1 MCSSSIVIESHNFK
15 ILLFL
20 IHGYHHTLWLKDI
33 AIPSLLSTPQF
44 QTFTNL
50 LIGIFGVSNPTYLFF
65 EIGRNYVSIIVNI
78 ISNNTVLQCYLL
90 CIFVSI
96 WRLLQFIVCIGV
108 STSPPTSKTSPPL
121 IFYIKTATLWKRSPA
136 SFLFCLPIVCPEI
149 LYLSTL
155 FCSDEY
161 CIFKI
166 K

>member
-1 MCSSSIVIESHNFK
+1 MCSSSIVIKSHNFK

-20 IHGYHHTLWLKDI
+20 IYGYHHTLWLKDI

-90 CIFVSI
+90 WIFVSI
-96 WRLLQFIVCIGV
+96 RKLLQLIVCVGV
-108 STSPPTSKTSPPL
+108 STPS
-121 IFYIKTATLWKRSPA
+121 
-136 SFLFCLPIVCPEI
+136 
-149 LYLSTL
+149 YLKNMTP
-155 FCSDEY
+155 F
-161 CIFKI
+161 FKI
-166 K
+166 FLSLTPSHLLKVTKFLVEISQFKFLVITKKNIFIYKYFYH

>member
-1 MCSSSIVIESHNFK
+1 MCSSLIVIKSHNFK

-20 IHGYHHTLWLKDI
+20 IYGYHHTLWLKDI

-90 CIFVSI
+90 WIFVSI
-96 WRLLQFIVCIGV
+96 RKLLQLIVCNSKNCNPLKKV
-108 STSPPTSKTSPPL
+108 TPFPP
-121 IFYIKTATLWKRSPA
+121 F
-136 SFLFCLPIVCPEI
+136 SFAYCL
-149 LYLSTL
+149 SRNTL
-155 FCSDEY
+155 F
-161 CIFKI
+161 INLLLLWWIMHFQNKTNFFF
-166 K
+166 